1 MNNKPYIVE
10 VNNFNDFCNIK
21 KYILSNKCYRIFQ

>member
-21 KYILSNKCYRIFQ
+21 NIYTFQQML

>member
-21 KYILSNKCYRIFQ
+21 NILSNKCYRIFQ